1 MKVSPC
7 FWQLPARDASE
18 PSRFARLFGACKART
33 LRLLSA
39 VAIYTSRENMTRP
52 RSILLSVA
60 LVTRN
65 RPGSLERAIASLR
78 AQDEQPFEVVIS
90 DDSDDEFVSEIKTIA
105 QKFGCRYVRGPKRGL
120 YANRNFAA
128 IDCRGTHIRTMDDD
142 HVLPSHHLAQCL
154 AAVRQEPDAIW
165 TTGEMG
171 YLNGESVGIAETAAQ
186 LGPAG
191 VGEAIVRHDDNWG
204 IADGS
209 TIYPREVFDR
219 GFRMVEDFGFG
230 SSYLEFGALLYNRG
244 WKCRCVIGAFVEHRA
259 ISLSQPDPLS
269 LCFASICF
277 NRYFRPSA
285 FRLVRYLLPH
295 RESWTQLPNLFEMA
309 HGRWKAR

>member
-1 MKVSPC
+1 
-7 FWQLPARDASE
+7 
-18 PSRFARLFGACKART
+18 
-33 LRLLSA
+33 
-39 VAIYTSRENMTRP
+39 MTPP

-65 RPGSLERAIASLR
+65 RPGSLEKAIASLR
-78 AQDEQPFEVVIS
+78 AQDEQPFEIVVS
-90 DDSDDEFVSEIKTIA
+90 DDSDEELTSENETIA
-105 QKFGCRYVRGPKRGL
+105 QKFGCRYVRGPRRGL

-128 IDCRGTHIRTMDDD
+128 LDCRGTHIRTMDDD

-154 AAVRQEPDAIW
+154 AAVRQEPGAIW
-165 TTGEMG
+165 TTGEKG
-171 YLNGESVGIAETAAQ
+171 FLNGESVGIAETAAQ

-230 SSYLEFGALLYNRG
+230 SSYLEFGAFLYSRG
-244 WKCRCVIGAFVEHRA
+244 WKCRCIPQAFVEHYA
-259 ISLSQPDPLS
+259 ISLGRPDLLS
-269 LCFASICF
+269 LRFASICF
-277 NRYFRPSA
+277 NLYFQPSRT
-285 FRLVRYLLPH
+285 RLIKHILP
-295 RESWTQLPNLFEMA
+295 TQEAGQN
-309 HGRWKAR
+309 